1 MVNPSDPKTKPD
13 SPEATVDERY
23 EVLHELDDW
32 LEKPMIYLGLFWVV
46 LLIVEF
52 TRGLSP
58 LLTALGTVIWIIFI
72 IDFVV
77 RVVIAPHKLQ
87 YLRQNWLTAV
97 SLLLPAL
104 RIFRAVRIFRLALF
118 TRGSS
123 LVKVVGSLNRGM
135 RALGGA
141 LGRRGFGYVMA
152 TTLLV
157 TFGGAA
163 AMYAFEHTV
172 PGTGITGYWTAVWWT
187 AMVMTTMGSDYFP
200 RTMQGRTLCV
210 MLALYAFTIFGYLT
224 ATLATFFVDRDA
236 SSPQSDIADQKS
248 IEGLRHDIQA
258 LRDEVHALTASRG

>member
-1 MVNPSDPKTKPD
+1 MSK
-13 SPEATVDERY
+13 SESRRATVEERY
-23 EVLHELDDW
+23 QVLHELDEW
-32 LEKPMIYLGLFWVV
+32 LEKPMIYLGLVWVV

-58 LLTALGTVIWIIFI
+58 LLATLGTVIWIIFI
-72 IDFVV
+72 ADFVV
-77 RVVIAPHKLQ
+77 RIVIAPHRLK
-87 YLRQNWLTAV
+87 YLEHNWLTAI

-135 RALGGA
+135 RSLGSA
-141 LGRRGFGYVMA
+141 LGRRGFGYVAA

-172 PGTGITGYWTAVWWT
+172 PGTGITGYWAAVWWT

-200 RTMQGRTLCV
+200 RTMQGRVLCV

-224 ATLATFFVDRDA
+224 ATLATYFVSSDA
-236 SSPQSDIADQKS
+236 GNPQSDIADEKS
-248 IEGLRHDIQA
+248 IEGLRKDIQA
-258 LRDEVHALTASRG
+258 LRDEVHALASAGR

>member
-1 MVNPSDPKTKPD
+1 MSKSENPR
-13 SPEATVDERY
+13 ATVEERY
-23 EVLHELDDW
+23 EVLRELDEW
-32 LEKPMIYLGLFWVV
+32 LEKPMIYLGFVWVI

-58 LLTALGTVIWIIFI
+58 LLATFGTVIWIVFI
-72 IDFVV
+72 ADFVV
-77 RVVIAPHKLQ
+77 RIVIAPHRLK
-87 YLRQNWLTAV
+87 YLEHNWLTAI

-104 RIFRAVRIFRLALF
+104 RILRAVRIFRLALF

-135 RALGGA
+135 RALGSA
-141 LGRRGFGYVMA
+141 LGRRGFGYVTA

-200 RTMQGRTLCV
+200 RTMQGRVLCV

-236 SSPQSDIADQKS
+236 SSSQSDIADQKS
-248 IEGLRHDIQA
+248 IDGLRQDIQA
-258 LRDEVHALTASRG
+258 LREEVRGLASARR